1 MIHLEVD
8 KETAI
13 TQLLLVTFLK
23 SPSRSPSS
31 FPSTLICPQ
40 EKEKLSLMEVASS
53 PLSAAL
59 DLLAVEVEMEMSS
72 RFTTVVN
79 FPEKVDTTAGPSYFV
94 LDCRLH
100 FELIVTLLTK
110 HTYDL

>member
-1 MIHLEVD
+1 MNGKCIGKFINGKFINGKFMIHLEVD

-53 PLSAAL
+53 PLAAAL
-59 DLLAVEVEMEMSS
+59 DLLAIEVEMEMSS
-72 RFTTVVN
+72 RFNTVVSVVN
-79 FPEKVDTTAGPSYFV
+79 FPEKVDTTAGPF
-94 LDCRLH
+94 
-100 FELIVTLLTK
+100 
-110 HTYDL
+110 